1 MTLSDDEEGRIRS
14 YLLGE
19 LAQEDARQLDD
30 RLLRDDSFAEQ
41 VGFVEDEIIEDYV
54 RGDLSADEAERLEK
68 YFFTTPRRRRSLEM
82 VRGLRERAIVVVHAE
97 SSGEQEEHVSGVLTG
112 PGVTSDALSPRRDTW
127 WGSRWKAA
135 AVVAFVLL
143 AGAGVWY
150 AVFRQSPEARG
161 LAALDKAYRRQ
172 RPLEAR
178 VGGLTY
184 APFVAKRGTEPE
196 EVDYRARDH
205 SRSLLLDAAEN
216 NPTASTLSA
225 LGRFYLT
232 QQEFDKAIDQ
242 FEKGL
247 RLAPNSARLH
257 SDMGVALMEVGNA
270 EGPREQGAA
279 MEYFA
284 RGLKH
289 LNRALELDDS
299 LLEARFNRALIYQHM
314 MLPQQARAEWESYLQ
329 RDAGSPW
336 ADEAR
341 RHLKTLTEQGQQTS
355 LKKEQ
360 MFEEFVAAYGAGD
373 NALAWRVLGSSR
385 AKTGNFIVE
394 RLLDE
399 YLTLAGRGER
409 ADSAGRL
416 RMLQYAGR
424 VEEQAVGDLF
434 TADIADFYARATEE
448 QRAFAERGRAQA
460 RSAQEHYNRG
470 ELERAVSLYREAA
483 ALFVRAGNEGEAMF
497 ADGWAGYCFLRIPDT
512 GRAGQVFERLSRTY
526 EERNYRSLLA
536 QSLHALSDIQ
546 TSLDEVSKA
555 LDYARRSLEV
565 SEQVQDTANQIRCL
579 QQFVSMHLKLGGYRE
594 SLRMG
599 RDALRLAQGLPDDP
613 KLIWPFYHE
622 LAFDFYHLGLAE
634 AALEFEKEAL
644 RRAQE
649 SDWPLIIS
657 RSYTRLG
664 LIYEKLG
671 DLPAAISSG
680 QRARQEG
687 ERVSGLSR
695 VNILANASLRLG
707 HLHRQEGDFGA
718 AIAAYDEAIRH
729 YETLSL
735 HIYLYEAH
743 KGKFLAHLKRG
754 EDEAARAELTS
765 ALGLFEQYRLKILE
779 ERNRNSFFDAGQDI
793 YDLATDF
800 AYRRMSDPEKAFD
813 FVEAS
818 HARSLLDIVS
828 SPTQTTNDSGEPDIR
843 HLFVAQPLP
852 LTTLRRLLPDDVQV
866 IQYSLLSDR
875 LLIWVISRDSVEI
888 REHPIAAADL
898 DRKVGDYTRLILPAA
913 GDAEA
918 AASAARELY
927 QILIGPVE
935 PLLSDSKQLF
945 IVPDKG
951 LNRLPFA
958 ALIDSKSGEFFVEKY
973 RFVISPSVNVFVKC
987 SEWAR
992 ERRQGGTERV
1002 LSVGD
1007 PSFDRHQFPD
1017 LRPLPSSRRE
1027 AEQVGK
1033 LYAGELL
1040 VGEYAREDRVRAEMA
1055 EADVIHIASHFVVD
1069 EQSPMLSKLLLA
1081 HEQRQRPVGGGD
1093 LDGTLSAFEV
1103 HGMRFPNT
1111 RLVVLSACQTG
1122 VERSYRGEG
1131 AVGMARAFISAGVPL
1146 VVASLWPVDSNATGE
1161 LMISF
1166 HRHRSQPKMST
1177 AEALRRAQV
1186 EMIRS
1191 PDRRNQMPYSWAAFI
1206 AIGGNDTF

>member
-1 MTLSDDEEGRIRS
+1 MNLSHDEERRIRS
-14 YLLGE
+14 YLLGD

-30 RLLRDDSFAEQ
+30 RLLTDDRLAEQ
-41 VGFVEDEIIEDYV
+41 VRFVEDELIEDYV
-54 RGDLSADEAERLEK
+54 RGEVSTDERERLEK
-68 YFFTTPRRRRSLEM
+68 RFFLTPRRRRSLEM
-82 VRGLRERAIVVVHAE
+82 VQGLRERALIEVTAE
-97 SSGEQEEHVSGVLTG
+97 SPGEKEERVGDVSVGA
-112 PGVTSDALSPRRDTW
+112 GVTSATLSAW
-127 WGSRWKAA
+127 WGNWLGSRWKVA
-135 AVVAFVLL
+135 AVVAFVVL
-143 AGAGVWY
+143 AGLGVWY

-178 VGGLTY
+178 VVGLTY
-184 APFVAKRGTEPE
+184 APFVVKRGGETE

-205 SRSLLLDAAEN
+205 SRVLLLGAAED
-216 NPTASTLSA
+216 NPNASTLVA

-232 QQEFDKAIDQ
+232 QREFDKAIDQ

-247 RLAPNSARLH
+247 RLEPDNARLH
-257 SDMGVALMEVGNA
+257 SDMGVALMELGNA
-270 EGPREQGAA
+270 ESPRGQVPA
-279 MEYFA
+279 MEYVA

-289 LNRALELDDS
+289 FNRALELDDS

-329 RDAGSPW
+329 RDASSPW

-341 RHLKTLTEQGQQTS
+341 HHLKTLTEQGDQTS
-355 LKKEQ
+355 KKREQ
-360 MFEEFVAAYGAGD
+360 MFEEFVAAYGADD
-373 NALAWRVLGSSR
+373 NALAWRVLSR
-385 AKTGNFIVE
+385 SRSKTGNFIVE

-424 VEEQAVGDLF
+424 VEEQAVGDRF
-434 TADIADFYARATEE
+434 TADLADFYAHATEE
-448 QRAFAERGRAQA
+448 QRALAARGRALA
-460 RSAQEHYNRG
+460 RSAQEHYNHG
-470 ELERAVSLYREAA
+470 ELERAVSFYGEASS
-483 ALFVRAGNEGEAMF
+483 LFGRAGNEGEAMF
-497 ADGWAGYCFLRIPDT
+497 AEGWAGYCYLRIPDT
-512 GRAGQVFERLSRTY
+512 VRAAEVFERLSRTY

-565 SEQVQDTANQIRCL
+565 SEQVQDTVNQIRCL
-579 QQFVSMHLKLGGYRE
+579 QQFVSMHLKLGSYRE

-599 RDALRLAQGLPDDP
+599 RDALRLARGLPDDP

-695 VNILANASLRLG
+695 INILANASLRLG
-707 HLHRQEGDFGA
+707 HLHRQQGDFGA
-718 AIAAYDEAIRH
+718 ALAAYDEAIRH
-729 YETLSL
+729 YETLTL

-743 KGKFLAHLKRG
+743 KGKFLAHLNRG
-754 EDEAARAELTS
+754 EDGAARAELTA
-765 ALGLFEQYRLKILE
+765 ALGLFEQYRSKILE

-828 SPTQTTNDSGEPDIR
+828 SPTQTTDGGGEPDIR

-852 LTTLRRLLPDDVQV
+852 LTTLRRLLPNDVQV
-866 IQYSLLSDR
+866 VQYSLLSDR
-875 LLIWVISRDSVEI
+875 LLVWVISRDSVEI

-918 AASAARELY
+918 AASAAKELY

-958 ALIDSKSGEFFVEKY
+958 ALIDSESGEFFVEKY
-973 RFVISPSVNVFVKC
+973 RFVISPSVNIFVKC

-992 ERRQGGTERV
+992 ERRLRGKERV

-1033 LYAGELL
+1033 LYAGEPL
-1040 VGEYAREDRVRAEMA
+1040 VGEHAREDRVRAEMA

-1069 EQSPMLSKLLLA
+1069 EQSPMLSKLLLT
-1081 HEQRQRPVGGGD
+1081 HEQRQRPVSGGD

-1103 HGMRFPNT
+1103 YGMRFPNT

-1146 VVASLWPVDSNATGE
+1146 VVASLWPVDSDATAY
-1161 LMISF
+1161 LMASF
-1166 HRHRSQPKMST
+1166 HHHRSQRRTST
-1177 AEALRRAQV
+1177 AEALRLAQV
-1186 EMIRS
+1186 EMIGS
-1191 PDRRNQMPYSWAAFI
+1191 SDKRNQSPHSWAAFI
-1206 AIGGNDTF
+1206 AIGGSDTF

>member
-1 MTLSDDEEGRIRS
+1 MTLSHDEERRIRS

-19 LAQEDARQLDD
+19 LDPDDARQLDD
-30 RLLRDDSFAEQ
+30 RLLRDDDLAEQ
-41 VGFVEDEIIEDYV
+41 VGLVEDEIVEDYV
-54 RGDLSADEAERLEK
+54 RGDLSADERAHLEK
-68 YFFTTPRRRRSLEM
+68 RFFTTPRRRRSLEM
-82 VRGLRERAIVVVHAE
+82 VRGLRERAVVVVHAGSPAE
-97 SSGEQEEHVSGVLTG
+97 EEEHGAVLAG
-112 PGVTSDALSPRRDTW
+112 AEVTKATLSDWWGTW
-127 WGSRWKAA
+127 FGSRWKVA
-135 AVVAFVLL
+135 AVVALVVL
-143 AGAGVWY
+143 AGVGIY
-150 AVFRQSPEARG
+150 AVIRQPPEARG

-178 VGGLTY
+178 VAGLTY
-184 APFVAKRGTEPE
+184 APFVPKRGAQPE
-196 EVDYRARDH
+196 EVDYRALDH
-205 SRSLLLDAAEN
+205 SRSLLLEAAESS
-216 NPTASTLSA
+216 PSASTLNA

-232 QQEFDKAIDQ
+232 QREFDKAADQ
-242 FEKGL
+242 FGKGL
-247 RLAPNSARLH
+247 SMAPDNAQLN
-257 SDMGVALMEVGNA
+257 SDMGVALMELGNA
-270 EGPREQGAA
+270 ESPRGQEPA

-284 RGLKH
+284 RSLKH

-329 RDAGSPW
+329 RDPGSPW

-341 RHLKTLTEQGQQTS
+341 HHLKTLAEQDRQTS
-355 LKKEQ
+355 QKREQ
-360 MFEEFVAAYGAGD
+360 MFDEFVAAHGADD
-373 NALAWRVLGSSR
+373 NALAWRVLSR
-385 AKTGNFIVE
+385 SRSKTGNFIVE

-424 VEEQAVGDLF
+424 VEEQAVGDRF
-434 TADIADFYARATEE
+434 TADLADFYARADEE
-448 QRAFAERGRAQA
+448 QRDFAARGRARA
-460 RSAQEHYNRG
+460 RWAQEHYNRG
-470 ELERAVSLYREAA
+470 ELERAISFYREAA
-483 ALFVRAGNEGEAMF
+483 SLFGRAGNEGEAMF
-497 ADGWAGYCFLRIPDT
+497 AEGWAGYCYLRIPDT
-512 GRAGQVFERLSRTY
+512 DRAAQVFERLSRVY
-526 EERNYRSLLA
+526 DERNYRSLLA

-565 SEQVQDTANQIRCL
+565 SEQVQDTANQLRCL
-579 QQFVSMHLKLGGYRE
+579 QQFVSMHLKLGSYRE
-594 SLRMG
+594 SLRIG
-599 RDALRLAQGLPDDP
+599 RQALHLARGLPDDP

-622 LAFDFYHLGLAE
+622 IAFDLYHLGLAE

-644 RRAQE
+644 RLAQE
-649 SDWPLIIS
+649 SGWPLIIS
-657 RSYTRLG
+657 RSHTRLG

-671 DLPAAISSG
+671 DLPAAIGSG

-707 HLHRQEGDFGA
+707 HLHRQAGDFGA
-718 AIAAYDEAIRH
+718 AIAVYDEAIRH

-743 KGKFLAHLKRG
+743 KGKFLAHLNRG
-754 EDEAARAELTS
+754 ENEAAHGELTA
-765 ALGLFEQYRLKILE
+765 ALGLYEQYRSKILE

-800 AYRRMSDPEKAFD
+800 AYRRMNDPGKAFD
-813 FVEAS
+813 FIEAS

-828 SPTQTTNDSGEPDIR
+828 SPTQTTSDDGEPDVR

-852 LTTLRRLLPDDVQV
+852 LTSLRLLLPDDVQV
-866 IQYSLLSDR
+866 VQYSLLGER
-875 LLIWVISRDSVEI
+875 LLVWVISKDSVEI
-888 REHPIAAADL
+888 REHPISTADL
-898 DRKVGDYTRLILPAA
+898 EKKVGDYTRLILPAA

-918 AASAARELY
+918 AARAAEELY

-935 PLLSDSKQLF
+935 PLLSDSKQLC

-958 ALIDSKSGEFFVEKY
+958 ALIDSKSGKFFVEKY
-973 RFVISPSVNVFVKC
+973 RFLISPSVNVFVTC
-987 SEWAR
+987 TAWAR
-992 ERRQGGTERV
+992 ERRPGAKERV

-1007 PSFDRHQFPD
+1007 PSFDRRRFPD
-1017 LRPLPSSRRE
+1017 LHPLPSARRE
-1027 AEQVGK
+1027 AEEVGT
-1033 LYAGELL
+1033 LYAGEPL
-1040 VGEYAREDRVRAEMA
+1040 VGDRAREGRVRAEMVG
-1055 EADVIHIASHFVVD
+1055 ADVIHIASHFVVD

-1081 HEQRQRPVGGGD
+1081 HEQRQRTVGGGD

-1122 VERSYRGEG
+1122 VERSYQGEG

-1146 VVASLWPVDSNATGE
+1146 VVASLWPVDSDATAD
-1161 LMISF
+1161 LMASF
-1166 HRHRSQPKMST
+1166 HRHRSRRSTST

-1191 PDRRNQMPYSWAAFI
+1191 PDRRNQPPHSWAAFI
-1206 AIGGNDTF
+1206 AIGGSDTF